1 MDGRQNTSIHPRTKF
16 ARIGAASAPMT
27 VDVQTSAGDFA
38 QRGHRDLTL
47 QAGKAWDANWVL
59 RSGEGLVCY
68 RRAVMTRADNGQI
81 QITPLPWTESR

>member
-16 ARIGAASAPMT
+16 ARIGVASAPMT

-38 QRGHRDLTL
+38 QRGHR
-47 QAGKAWDANWVL
+47 ANWVL

-68 RRAVMTRADNGQI
+68 RRAVMTRADSGQI